1 MAAPDPAPG
10 RTVGHDGHDPV
21 TRVLLVDDQVMMR
34 TGLRAILDGAAGIEV
49 VGEAADGAEA
59 VRLAVDLVPDVVLM
73 DLRMPGMHGVEATRR
88 LRSDPRL
95 TDTRVLVLTTFDGDT
110 ETVAALRAGA
120 SGFLGKGAGP
130 EELVAAVLD
139 VAQGRA
145 ALSAHALS
153 VVVEDVSRRQARDTQ
168 DEDLAR
174 RIASLTA
181 RERDVV
187 TAAARGADNKEIAAR
202 MVISPFTVKT
212 HLNRAMTKLGARD
225 RAQVVVLAHR
235 AGLA

>member
-1 MAAPDPAPG
+1 M
-10 RTVGHDGHDPV
+10 V
-21 TRVLLVDDQVMMR
+21 TRVLLADDQVMMR
-34 TGLRAILDGAAGIEV
+34 TGLRAILDSADGIEV
-49 VGEAADGAEA
+49 VGEAADGADA
-59 VRLAVDLVPDVVLM
+59 VRQAVDLRPDVVLM
-73 DLRMPGMHGVEATRR
+73 DLRMPGVHGVEATRR

-95 TDTRVLVLTTFDGDT
+95 RDTRVLVLTTFDGDS

-120 SGFLGKGAGP
+120 SGFLGKSAGP
-130 EELVAAVLD
+130 DELVQAVLD
-139 VAQGRA
+139 VARGRA

-153 VVVEDVSRRQARDTQ
+153 VVVEDASRRQARDTQ
-168 DEDLAR
+168 DEDLAQR
-174 RIASLTA
+174 VSTLTA

-187 TAAARGADNKEIAAR
+187 VAAAHGADNAQIAAR
-202 MVISPFTVKT
+202 MFISPFTVKT

>member
-1 MAAPDPAPG
+1 M
-10 RTVGHDGHDPV
+10 
-21 TRVLLVDDQVMMR
+21 LVDDQAMMR
-34 TGLRAILDGAAGIEV
+34 TGLRSILDSAAAVEV

-59 VRLAVDLVPDVVLM
+59 VRQAVELRPDVVLM
-73 DLRMPGMHGVEATRR
+73 DLRMPGVPGVEATRR

-95 TDTRVLVLTTFDGDT
+95 RDTRVLVLTTFDGDT

-120 SGFLGKGAGP
+120 SGFLGKSAGP
-130 EELVAAVLD
+130 EELIQAVLD
-139 VAQGRA
+139 VAGGRA

-153 VVVEDVSRRQARDTQ
+153 VVVEDASRRQARDSQ
-168 DEDLAR
+168 DEELAR
-174 RIASLTA
+174 RVATLTA

-187 TAAARGADNKEIAAR
+187 VAAARGADNRQIAAR

-235 AGLA
+235 AGMA

>member
-1 MAAPDPAPG
+1 M
-10 RTVGHDGHDPV
+10 

-34 TGLRAILDGAAGIEV
+34 TGLRAILDSSEAIVV
-49 VGEAADGAEA
+49 VGEAADGADA
-59 VRLAVDLVPDVVLM
+59 IRQAVDLRPDVVLM
-73 DLRMPGMHGVEATRR
+73 DLRMPGVHGVEATRR

-95 TDTRVLVLTTFDGDT
+95 RDTRVLVLTTFDGDA

-120 SGFLGKGAGP
+120 SGFLGKSAGP
-130 EELVAAVLD
+130 DELIEAVLD
-139 VAQGRA
+139 VARGRA

-153 VVVEDVSRRQARDTQ
+153 VVVEDVSRRKARDTQ

-174 RIASLTA
+174 RVSTLTS

-187 TAAARGADNKEIAAR
+187 AAAAQGADNGQIAAQLF
-202 MVISPFTVKT
+202 ISPFTVKT

-235 AGLA
+235 AGMA

>member
-1 MAAPDPAPG
+1 M
-10 RTVGHDGHDPV
+10 

-34 TGLRAILDGAAGIEV
+34 TGLRAILDSSEAIVV
-49 VGEAADGAEA
+49 VGEAADGADA
-59 VRLAVDLVPDVVLM
+59 IRQAVDLRPDIVLM
-73 DLRMPGMHGVEATRR
+73 DLRMPGVHGVEATRR

-95 TDTRVLVLTTFDGDT
+95 RDTRVLVLTTFDGDA

-120 SGFLGKGAGP
+120 SGFLGKSAGP
-130 EELVAAVLD
+130 DELIEAVLD
-139 VAQGRA
+139 VARGRA

-153 VVVEDVSRRQARDTQ
+153 VVVEDVSRRKARDTQ

-174 RIASLTA
+174 RVSTLTS

-187 TAAARGADNKEIAAR
+187 AAAAQGADNGQIAAQLF
-202 MVISPFTVKT
+202 ISPFTVKT

-235 AGLA
+235 AGMA

>member
-1 MAAPDPAPG
+1 M
-10 RTVGHDGHDPV
+10 

-34 TGLRAILDGAAGIEV
+34 TGLRAILDGAGGIEV
-49 VGEAADGAEA
+49 VGEATDGAEA

-88 LRSDPRL
+88 LRGDPRL
-95 TDTRVLVLTTFDGDT
+95 PNTRVLVLTTFDGDT

-153 VVVEDVSRRQARDTQ
+153 VVVEDVSRRQARETQ

>member
-1 MAAPDPAPG
+1 M
-10 RTVGHDGHDPV
+10 
-21 TRVLLVDDQVMMR
+21 TRVLVVDDQAMMR
-34 TGLRAILDGAAGIEV
+34 TGLRAILDSSAAIAV
-49 VGEAADGAEA
+49 VGEAADGADA
-59 VRLAVDLVPDVVLM
+59 VRQAGEVRPDVVLM
-73 DLRMPGMHGVEATRR
+73 DLRMPGVNGVEATRR

-95 TDTRVLVLTTFDGDT
+95 RETRVLVLTTFDGDA

-130 EELVAAVLD
+130 EELIEAVLD
-139 VAQGRA
+139 VARGRA

-153 VVVEDVSRRQARDTQ
+153 VVVEDASRRQAREALD
-168 DEDLAR
+168 DDLAR
-174 RIASLTA
+174 RVGTLTP

-187 TAAARGADNKEIAAR
+187 AAAAQGADNRQIAADLF
-202 MVISPFTVKT
+202 ISPFTVKT

-235 AGLA
+235 SGLA

>member
-1 MAAPDPAPG
+1 M
-10 RTVGHDGHDPV
+10 
-21 TRVLLVDDQVMMR
+21 TRVLLVDDQAMMR
-34 TGLRAILDGAAGIEV
+34 TGLRSILDSAAAVEV

-59 VRLAVDLVPDVVLM
+59 VRQAVELRPDVVLM
-73 DLRMPGMHGVEATRR
+73 DLRMPGVPGVEATRR

-95 TDTRVLVLTTFDGDT
+95 RDTRVLVLTTFDGDT

-120 SGFLGKGAGP
+120 SGFLGKSAGP
-130 EELVAAVLD
+130 EELIQAVLD
-139 VAQGRA
+139 VAGGRA

-153 VVVEDVSRRQARDTQ
+153 VVVEDASRRQARDSQ
-168 DEDLAR
+168 DEELAR
-174 RIASLTA
+174 RVATLTA

-187 TAAARGADNKEIAAR
+187 VAAARGADNRQIAAR

-235 AGLA
+235 AGMA

>member
-1 MAAPDPAPG
+1 M
-10 RTVGHDGHDPV
+10 V

-34 TGLRAILDGAAGIEV
+34 TGLRAILDSSEAIVV
-49 VGEAADGAEA
+49 VGEAADGADA
-59 VRLAVDLVPDVVLM
+59 IRRAVDLRPDVVLM
-73 DLRMPGMHGVEATRR
+73 DLRMPGVHGVEATRR

-95 TDTRVLVLTTFDGDT
+95 RDTRVLVLTTFDGDA

-120 SGFLGKGAGP
+120 SGFLGKSAGP
-130 EELVAAVLD
+130 DELIEAVLD
-139 VAQGRA
+139 VARGRA

-153 VVVEDVSRRQARDTQ
+153 VVVEDVSRRKARDTQ

-174 RIASLTA
+174 RVSTLTS

-187 TAAARGADNKEIAAR
+187 AAAAQGADNGQIAAQLF
-202 MVISPFTVKT
+202 ISPFTVKT

-235 AGLA
+235 AGMA

>member
-1 MAAPDPAPG
+1 
-10 RTVGHDGHDPV
+10 VV

-34 TGLRAILDGAAGIEV
+34 TGLRAILDSSEAIVV
-49 VGEAADGAEA
+49 VGEAADGADA
-59 VRLAVDLVPDVVLM
+59 IRQAVDLRPDVVLM
-73 DLRMPGMHGVEATRR
+73 DLRMPGVHGVEATRR

-95 TDTRVLVLTTFDGDT
+95 RDTRVLVLTTFDGDA

-120 SGFLGKGAGP
+120 SGFLGKSAGP
-130 EELVAAVLD
+130 DELIEAVLD
-139 VAQGRA
+139 VARGRA

-153 VVVEDVSRRQARDTQ
+153 VVVEDVSRRKARDTQ

-174 RIASLTA
+174 RVSTLTS

-187 TAAARGADNKEIAAR
+187 AAAAQGADNGQIAAQLF
-202 MVISPFTVKT
+202 ISPFTVKT

-235 AGLA
+235 AGMA

>member
-1 MAAPDPAPG
+1 M
-10 RTVGHDGHDPV
+10 V
-21 TRVLLVDDQVMMR
+21 TRVLLVDDQAMMR
-34 TGLRAILDGAAGIEV
+34 TGLRSILDSAAAVEV

-59 VRLAVDLVPDVVLM
+59 VRQAVELRPDVVLM
-73 DLRMPGMHGVEATRR
+73 DLRMPGVPGVEATRR

-95 TDTRVLVLTTFDGDT
+95 RDTRVLVLTTFDGDT

-120 SGFLGKGAGP
+120 SGFLGKSAGP
-130 EELVAAVLD
+130 EELIQAVLD
-139 VAQGRA
+139 VAGGRA

-153 VVVEDVSRRQARDTQ
+153 VVVEDASRRQARDSQ
-168 DEDLAR
+168 DEELAR
-174 RIASLTA
+174 RVATLTA

-187 TAAARGADNKEIAAR
+187 VAAARGADNRQIAAR

-235 AGLA
+235 AGMA

>member
-1 MAAPDPAPG
+1 M
-10 RTVGHDGHDPV
+10 V

-34 TGLRAILDGAAGIEV
+34 TGLRAILDSSEAVAV
-49 VGEAADGAEA
+49 VGEAADGADA
-59 VRLAVDLVPDVVLM
+59 IRQAVDLRPDVVVM
-73 DLRMPGMHGVEATRR
+73 DLRMPGVHGVEATRR

-95 TDTRVLVLTTFDGDT
+95 RDTRVLVLTTFDGDT

-120 SGFLGKGAGP
+120 SGFLGKSAGP
-130 EELVAAVLD
+130 EELIDAVL
-139 VAQGRA
+139 AIAAGRA

-153 VVVEDVSRRQARDTQ
+153 VAVEDVSRRQARDTH

-174 RIASLTA
+174 RVSTLTA

-187 TAAARGADNKEIAAR
+187 AAAAQGADNGQIAAR
-202 MVISPFTVKT
+202 LFISPFTVKT

>member
-1 MAAPDPAPG
+1 M
-10 RTVGHDGHDPV
+10 

-34 TGLRAILDGAAGIEV
+34 TGLRAILDGAGGIEV
-49 VGEAADGAEA
+49 VGEATDGAEA

-88 LRSDPRL
+88 LRGDPRL
-95 TDTRVLVLTTFDGDT
+95 TNTRVLVLTTFDGDT

-153 VVVEDVSRRQARDTQ
+153 VVVEDVSRRQARETQ

>member
-1 MAAPDPAPG
+1 M
-10 RTVGHDGHDPV
+10 V

-34 TGLRAILDGAAGIEV
+34 TGLRAILDSSEAVAV
-49 VGEAADGAEA
+49 VGEAADGADA
-59 VRLAVDLVPDVVLM
+59 IRQAVDLRPDVVVM
-73 DLRMPGMHGVEATRR
+73 DLRMPGVHGVEATRR

-95 TDTRVLVLTTFDGDT
+95 RDTRVLVLTTFDGDT

-120 SGFLGKGAGP
+120 SGFLGKSAGP
-130 EELVAAVLD
+130 EELIDAVLAVAA
-139 VAQGRA
+139 GRA

-153 VVVEDVSRRQARDTQ
+153 VAVEDVSRRQARDTH

-174 RIASLTA
+174 RVSTLTA

-187 TAAARGADNKEIAAR
+187 AAAAQGADNGQIAAR
-202 MVISPFTVKT
+202 LFISPFTVKT

>member
-1 MAAPDPAPG
+1 M
-10 RTVGHDGHDPV
+10 V

-34 TGLRAILDGAAGIEV
+34 TGLRAILDSSEAIVV
-49 VGEAADGAEA
+49 VGEAADGADA
-59 VRLAVDLVPDVVLM
+59 IRQAVDLRPDIVLM
-73 DLRMPGMHGVEATRR
+73 DLRMPGVHGVEATRR

-95 TDTRVLVLTTFDGDT
+95 RDTRVLVLTTFDGDA

-120 SGFLGKGAGP
+120 SGFLGKSAGP
-130 EELVAAVLD
+130 DELIEAVLD
-139 VAQGRA
+139 VARGRA

-153 VVVEDVSRRQARDTQ
+153 VVVEDVSRRKARDTQ

-174 RIASLTA
+174 RVSTLTS

-187 TAAARGADNKEIAAR
+187 AAAAQGADNGQIAAQLF
-202 MVISPFTVKT
+202 ISPFTVKT

-235 AGLA
+235 AGMA

>member
-1 MAAPDPAPG
+1 
-10 RTVGHDGHDPV
+10 V
-21 TRVLLVDDQVMMR
+21 TRVLLVDDQAMMR
-34 TGLRAILDGAAGIEV
+34 TGLRAILDSTESIDV
-49 VGEAADGAEA
+49 VGEAADGADA
-59 VRLAVDLVPDVVLM
+59 VRQAVDQRPDVVLM
-73 DLRMPGMHGVEATRR
+73 DLRMPGVPGVEATRR

-95 TDTRVLVLTTFDGDT
+95 RDTRVLVLTTFDGDA

-130 EELVAAVLD
+130 DELIRAVLD
-139 VAQGRA
+139 VAGGRA

-153 VVVEDVSRRQARDTQ
+153 VVVEDASRRRARDSQ
-168 DEDLAR
+168 DEELAR
-174 RIASLTA
+174 RVATLTA

-187 TAAARGADNKEIAAR
+187 VAAARGADNGQIADR

>member
-1 MAAPDPAPG
+1 M
-10 RTVGHDGHDPV
+10 

-34 TGLRAILDGAAGIEV
+34 TGLRAILDGAGGIEV
-49 VGEAADGAEA
+49 VGEATDGAEA

-88 LRSDPRL
+88 LRGDPRL
-95 TDTRVLVLTTFDGDT
+95 TNTRVLVLTTFDGDT

-153 VVVEDVSRRQARDTQ
+153 VVVEDVSRRQARETQ
-168 DEDLAR
+168 DEELAR